1 MSLYF
6 LFRDAGKPQTRLSP
20 KYLEKKQFEQVDF
33 FVNNGRRFEIKSR
46 QHSGE
51 AENWI
56 EFT

>member
-1 MSLYF
+1 MF
-6 LFRDAGKPQTRLSP
+6 G
-20 KYLEKKQFEQVDF
+20 KKQFEQVDF

>member
-51 AENWI
+51 AEN
-56 EFT
+56 